1 MLQSRQTVRGAH
13 VTRKWREEAEESGR
27 DVRRGLLTGHI
38 QQFHCVSLQLLN
50 CLCFIHSHISFISQS
65 KDAVES
71 VSSRSDGQKTWDEAR
86 RYCRENYT
94 DLATVYDMNDIQRLS
109 DSVHE
114 DEAWIGLHNN
124 GSQDNRV
131 WRWSLPGV
139 EVTRECW
146 DNGQPN
152 DQLGAAE
159 NCVMINNN
167 NEWHDA
173 KCSDVRP
180 FICYDDKKQS
190 SKKYRIHS
198 QKTWSE
204 AQKHC
209 REKHTDLVSGLD
221 QLRDNNFTSEI
232 KKFEV
237 HFWWIGLFRDSWRW
251 SDGSKASF
259 RNWESFE
266 DDNSEKCAVTLLQ
279 SQKWDSRDCGDNKPF
294 FCYKE
299 ENMILIKEEKTWDN
313 ASDYCIKNH
322 RGLVSITDSSQQRW
336 AAMKAKEADTDY
348 VWLGLRYTCV
358 LDLWFWVND
367 ELVCY
372 NNWASDEEPVEECYM
387 AVAMSKVEGHEWHT
401 RSETE
406 KFNFICALH

>member
-1 MLQSRQTVRGAH
+1 MYLH
-13 VTRKWREEAEESGR
+13 VVLG
-27 DVRRGLLTGHI
+27 
-38 QQFHCVSLQLLN
+38 Q
-50 CLCFIHSHISFISQS
+50 CLFLVCPLHVYYFIN
-65 KDAVES
+65 
-71 VSSRSDGQKTWDEAR
+71 RQKTWDEAR

-180 FICYDDKKQS
+180 FICYDGERCIFPQDMNGDAK
-190 SKKYRIHS
+190 
-198 QKTWSE
+198 

-266 DDNSEKCAVTLLQ
+266 DDNSEK
-279 SQKWDSRDCGDNKPF
+279 
-294 FCYKE
+294 Y
-299 ENMILIKEEKTWDN
+299 
-313 ASDYCIKNH
+313 YCIKNH